1 MKKNLLVFTVIIFIL
16 SACGVPA
23 TPVREPTK
31 TMPPAPTNIPL
42 STATLLPSETPQS
55 VSPYGITNSLDKLLA
70 LPDGY
75 ILYGNISW
83 TDSLIIPYGT
93 IATLA
98 SIKDANGKEIP
109 FEYAD
114 AEVYPTQDEFRQYW
128 AYKINEINFAAPLS
142 LSFVVVTNLKVDGGS
157 FTFDPG
163 PNPQLGQKWDIN
175 QNVTV
180 HNEIIHVLFAKQG
193 GSDSIGAFNFTMRS
207 SDPNIIGATITDFSH
222 PPVSFGGG
230 GGGIPQADVEFG
242 APYQYQEPLPQG
254 PYTLTF
260 TTVAILV
267 SGDWN
272 LTWSP

>member
-1 MKKNLLVFTVIIFIL
+1 MKKNLLAFALIVFIL

-23 TPVREPTK
+23 TPVRELTK
-31 TMPPAPTNIPL
+31 TMLPAPTNIPL

-55 VSPYGITNSLDKLLA
+55 VSPYGITNSLDKFLA

-83 TDSLIIPYGT
+83 TDSLITGT

-109 FEYAD
+109 FTYAD

-128 AYKINEINFAAPLS
+128 AYKINETNFAAPLS
-142 LSFVVVTNLKVDGGS
+142 LSFIVVTNLKVDGDS

-180 HNEIIHVLFAKQG
+180 NDEVIRVLFAQQG
-193 GSDSIGAFNFTMRS
+193 GSDSI
-207 SDPNIIGATITDFSH
+207 
-222 PPVSFGGG
+222 
-230 GGGIPQADVEFG
+230 
-242 APYQYQEPLPQG
+242 
-254 PYTLTF
+254 
-260 TTVAILV
+260 
-267 SGDWN
+267 
-272 LTWSP
+272 